1 MPIKKP
7 DSPIPLKGKG
17 SKMTAKQAA
26 FVSEYLVDLN
36 GSAAVLRAG
45 YITRNPNR
53 IAAELRQHPLVSR
66 EIDKA
71 LAKRADKNELTA
83 TYVLDKLVAIVEATE
98 EDNPGA
104 ALRGLEMLAKHLG
117 LLRDKVEMSGPDG
130 GAIQHEQKV
139 KEDVADFTS
148 AINRLVKR
156 AGTDDVLEFPKPGS
170 SGGT

>member
-45 YITRNPNR
+45 YQTRNANR
-53 IAAELRQHPLVSR
+53 MAAELRQHPLVSR
-66 EIDKA
+66 EITKA
-71 LAKRADKNELTA
+71 LAKRAEKNELTA
-83 TYVLDKLVAIVEATE
+83 TYVLDKIVAIVEATDT
-98 EDNPGA
+98 DNPGA

-139 KEDVADFTS
+139 QEDATDFRSTM
-148 AINRLVKR
+148 ARLVKR
-156 AGTDDVLEFPKPGS
+156 SGEGEVSEFPKPGS
-170 SGGT
+170 SSKT